1 MKILNSLISIKSLDV
16 KVASKKVLVKNVDL
30 EINKRDY
37 IAIIGENG
45 VGKSTLVE
53 YLTKQRY
60 SKNVKHKKDL
70 VISYVPQFSMLEESV
85 ASFLEKYAFMLNAE
99 KNLPYIIEKFSL
111 KKLLDLQMHQV
122 SAGERQRIIL
132 AISFLRKPDIIILD
146 EFSTGLDEFARKQFI
161 SLIAN
166 LKEKYDFALVIVS
179 HIDWIIN
186 ELADKVYVIEN
197 ERLTLKNE

>member
-1 MKILNSLISIKSLDV
+1 MKTLNSLISIKNLDV
-16 KVASKKVLVKNVDL
+16 KVTSKKALVKNVDL
-30 EINKRDY
+30 EIINKDY

-60 SKNVKHKKDL
+60 SKNVVHKKDL
-70 VISYVPQFSMLEESV
+70 VISYVPQFSMLEEGV
-85 ASFLEKYAFMLNAE
+85 TSFLEKYAFMLNAE

-111 KKLLDLQMHQV
+111 KKLLDLQMYQV

-161 SLIAN
+161 ALIAN
-166 LKEKYDFALVIVS
+166 LKKKYDFALIIVS